1 MLRVRDP
8 KPAVEFFE
16 KLGLRVIDVKKF
28 PEWTFDLYFMVRGDQ
43 LLARCVSPF
52 DAPAPL
58 NRPGVPI
65 RLRCRAGVPARRRG
79 RAHAWYTRGQQ
90 VPVDIPWLHAGA
102 DPQLRHRDQACDRES
117 VRVPLGCR
125 CTHQ

>member
-58 NRPGVPI
+58 NRPGV
-65 RLRCRAGVPARRRG
+65 RCRAGVPARRRG

-90 VPVDIPWLHAGA
+90 VPVDVPWLHA
-102 DPQLRHRDQACDRES
+102 
-117 VRVPLGCR
+117 
-125 CTHQ
+125 